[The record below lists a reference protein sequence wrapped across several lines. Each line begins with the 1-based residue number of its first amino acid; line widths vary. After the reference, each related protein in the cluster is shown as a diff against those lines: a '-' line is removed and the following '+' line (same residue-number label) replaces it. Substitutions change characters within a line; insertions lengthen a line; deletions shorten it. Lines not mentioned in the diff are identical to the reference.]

1 MLQLVGSNEV
11 AKRGLACLGG
21 AVGLQLVKARLKR
34 VEFVCSGGWVV
45 CEAAA
50 IAGLGKLFAV
60 KGCVGTNATCLRR
73 SAVVALSTCKLEGF
87 QGFYC

>member
-1 MLQLVGSNEV
+1 MLKLVGANEV
-11 AKRGLACLGG
+11 GKRGLACLSG

-34 VEFVCSGGWVV
+34 VEVVCSGGWVV

-50 IAGLGKLFAV
+50 ITGLRNLRVV
-60 KGCVGTNATCLRR
+60 KGCVGTNTTCLRR